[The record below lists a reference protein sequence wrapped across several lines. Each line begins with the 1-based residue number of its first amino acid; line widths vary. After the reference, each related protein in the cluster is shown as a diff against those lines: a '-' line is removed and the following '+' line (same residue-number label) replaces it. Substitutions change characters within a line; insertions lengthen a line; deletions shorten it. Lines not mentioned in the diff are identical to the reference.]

1 MSGIRGRRSLFLA
14 ATLLVAA
21 VAHADLAGARKA
33 YAAKDFEGA
42 FQQYLEIAT
51 LGNLPAQEN
60 LAAMYVDGEGVTR
73 DNVLGY
79 AWAVIARENGGN
91 AAMQNI
97 IDQLQPHLDDK
108 ARARVKQVTD

>member
-1 MSGIRGRRSLFLA
+1 MSANRVIRGLFFAVAWALA
-14 ATLLVAA
+14 ST
-21 VAHADLAGARKA
+21 AHADLTGAQKS

-51 LGNLPAQEN
+51 LGNVTAQEN
-60 LAAMYVDGEGVTR
+60 LAAMYVDGEGVNR

-91 AAMQNI
+91 AAMQNV
-97 IDQLQPHLDDK
+97 ID
-108 ARARVKQVTD
+108 